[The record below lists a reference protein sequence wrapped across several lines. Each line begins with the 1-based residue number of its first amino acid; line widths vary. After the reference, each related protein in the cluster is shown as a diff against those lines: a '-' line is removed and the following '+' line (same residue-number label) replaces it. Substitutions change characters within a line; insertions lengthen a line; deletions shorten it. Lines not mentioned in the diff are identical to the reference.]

1 MVNGIDLAAPRLKPL
16 NSMSVSVRSLS
27 PATQVQPPAMNAP
40 GLCFRC
46 GSSWVGIGMGMD
58 DDDEGD

>member
-46 GSSWVGIGMGMD
+46 GVALIAVD
-58 DDDEGD
+58 I